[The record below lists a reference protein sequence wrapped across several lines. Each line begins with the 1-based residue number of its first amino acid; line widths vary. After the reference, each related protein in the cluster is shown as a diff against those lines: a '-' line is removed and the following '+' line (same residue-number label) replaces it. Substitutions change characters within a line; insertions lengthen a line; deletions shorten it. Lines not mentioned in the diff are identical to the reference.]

1 MNGSGTPTTPARAA
15 PARTDALARQLTLS
29 IVSHGHGKLLRQLL
43 GDLDR
48 LPGIQGT
55 RVVVTL
61 NLPDEV
67 LDPAAFP
74 SLALAIVR
82 NPRPLGFGANH
93 NQAFRQCRTPWFV
106 MLNPDLRIH
115 DPACLGTLLAVAGT
129 DERLALVAPRI
140 VNSAG
145 TEEDALRRNL
155 TLPSLLTRQRQPA
168 DSRSV
173 CGTPSVRGA
182 PFYWIAGMFMMVRAA
197 AFRQVGGFDERF
209 FLYCED
215 YDLCARLYVEG
226 YAVLQVPQTSA
237 VHDAQRDSHRS
248 WRYLRLHLGS
258 LVKVWTS
265 SVFWR
270 VCRTELRA

>member
-1 MNGSGTPTTPARAA
+1 VPAASTH
-15 PARTDALARQLTLS
+15 PAALAEQLTLS
-29 IVSHGHGKLLRQLL
+29 IVSHGHGELLLQLL
-43 GDLDR
+43 GDLDQ

-67 LDPAAFP
+67 LDPIRFP
-74 SLALAIVR
+74 SLALTIVR
-82 NPRPLGFGANH
+82 NARPKGFGANH
-93 NQAFRQCRTPWFV
+93 NQAFAHCRTPWFA
-106 MLNPDLRIH
+106 MLNPDLRIN

-129 DERLALVAPRI
+129 DDRLALLAPRI
-140 VNSAG
+140 VNSVG
-145 TEEDALRRNL
+145 REEDALRCNL
-155 TLPSLLTRQRQPA
+155 TLPSLLTRRRQPA

-173 CGTPSVRGA
+173 SGTPSVRGG
-182 PFYWIAGMFMMVRAA
+182 PFYWIAGMFMMVRAT

-226 YAVLQVPQTSA
+226 HAVLQVPQTSV

-248 WRYLRLHLGS
+248 WRYLRLHIDS